1 MMDHVELYRKV
12 RNGDYREMISLDE
25 FELVRFVGYLIQ
37 RLREMETERITENV
51 RRVRGHE

>member
-1 MMDHVELYRKV
+1 MEHVELYRKV
-12 RNGDYREMISLDE
+12 RNGDYRELISLDE

-51 RRVRGHE
+51 RRVRGRE